1 MRIFILGANG
11 MIGSTLFRFF
21 LLQESLDVY
30 GLVRSKFVRENLKLF
45 KNILISGDL
54 TDTNN
59 LTDLIKEYKPLV
71 IINCAG
77 ITKHLKECK
86 DNVKAIQINSLLPHK
101 IVNICKNSDTKI
113 IQISTDCTFSG
124 SKGNYTEK
132 DVPDSFDIYGKSKY
146 LGEIL
151 DKPHLTIRTS
161 TIGHEMNTKHGLLEW
176 FLVQNKCMGY
186 KNAIFSGI
194 TTLEL
199 AKVIYK
205 ILRYHKN
212 LSGLYHIS
220 SKPIDKY
227 SLLKMISIIYKHTI
241 ELTPSLDF
249 RIDRSL
255 NSNRFSLATDYISP
269 PWEEMISSMYK
280 FQEKTNV

>member
-1 MRIFILGANG
+1 

-21 LLQESLDVY
+21 LLQESFDVY
-30 GLVRSKFVRENLKLF
+30 GLVRSKVIGENLKLS

-54 TDTNN
+54 TNTNT
-59 LTDLIKEYKPLV
+59 LADLIKEYTPSV

-86 DNVKAIQINSLLPHK
+86 NNAKAIQINSLLPHE
-101 IVNICKNSDTKI
+101 IVNICRNLNTKI
-113 IQISTDCTFSG
+113 IQISTDCIFSG
-124 SKGNYTEK
+124 SKGNYKEQ
-132 DVPDSFDIYGKSKY
+132 DIPDSIDIYGKSKY
-146 LGEIL
+146 LGEIS

-161 TIGHEMNTKHGLLEW
+161 TIGHEINTKHGLLEW

-205 ILRYHKN
+205 ILRYYEN
-212 LSGLYHIS
+212 LNGIYHIS
-220 SKPIDKY
+220 SEPIDKY
-227 SLLKMISIIYKHTI
+227 SLLKMISVTYKHNV
-241 ELTPSLDF
+241 ELAPNLDF

-255 NSNRFSLATDYISP
+255 NSTRFSLATDYISP
-269 PWEEMISSMYK
+269 QWEEMISSMYK
-280 FQEKTNV
+280 FQKKTNV

>member
-54 TDTNN
+54 SNTNT
-59 LTDLIKEYKPLV
+59 LADLIKEYKPSV

-101 IVNICKNSDTKI
+101 IVDICKNFDTRI
-113 IQISTDCTFSG
+113 IQISTDCIFSG
-124 SKGNYTEK
+124 NKGNYTEQ
-132 DVPDSFDIYGKSKY
+132 DVPDSIDIYGKSKY

-161 TIGHEMNTKHGLLEW
+161 TIGHEIYTNYGLLEW

-212 LSGLYHIS
+212 LYGLYHIS

-227 SLLKMISIIYKHTI
+227 SLLKMIAVIYKHTV

-255 NSNRFSLATDYISP
+255 NSTRFSLATDYISP
-269 PWEEMISSMYK
+269 QWEEMISSMYK